1 MRSYRKFKSMH
12 MKKFF
17 ALAIGLIALGA
28 AAQSHAFMSYN
39 IRNGI
44 GMDRVRSL
52 ERVAEVINART
63 PEIVAIQEVDSVTGR
78 SGGTFVMSELGS
90 LTGMYHTFA
99 PAIDYDGGRYG
110 IGMLSAK
117 EPLRVTRYA
126 LPGREEARALLVAE
140 FDDYVF
146 ACTHL
151 SLTMEDC
158 LASVQILKDVAA
170 KSSKPFFIAGDF
182 NARPDSEVIKTLG
195 EYFRILSDTDV
206 LTFPADVP
214 DRTLDYIMYYNP
226 DGAPAIVTDFEVIE
240 ATMPSD
246 HRPLLL
252 QVEY

>member
-1 MRSYRKFKSMH
+1 
-12 MKKFF
+12 MKKIF
-17 ALAIGLIALGA
+17 ALAIGLMAIGA
-28 AAQSHAFMSYN
+28 AAQTHTFMSYN

-52 ERVAEVINART
+52 ERVAEVINVQH

-78 SGGTFVMSELGS
+78 SGGTYVMGELGA
-90 LTGMYHTFA
+90 LTGMHPTFA
-99 PAIDYDGGRYG
+99 PAIEYDGGRYG

-117 EPLRVTRYA
+117 EPLKVTRYA

-140 FDDYVF
+140 FEDYIF

-158 LASVQILKDVAA
+158 LASVQVLNDVAA
-170 KSSKPFFIAGDF
+170 QSSKPFYIAGDF
-182 NARPDSEVIKTLG
+182 NARPDSEVIKALG
-195 EYFRILSDTDV
+195 EYFTILSDTGV

-226 DGAPAIVTDFEVIE
+226 SGNVPSVEKFEVIE

-252 QVEY
+252 KVTE

>member
-1 MRSYRKFKSMH
+1 
-12 MKKFF
+12 MKKLISL
-17 ALAIGLIALGA
+17 ALGLMALGA
-28 AAQSHAFMSYN
+28 MAQSHTFMSYN

-52 ERVAEVINART
+52 ERVADVINAQH

-78 SGGTFVMSELGS
+78 SGGSYVMAELGA
-90 LTGMYHTFA
+90 LTGLHHTFA

-110 IGMLSAK
+110 IGMLSK
-117 EPLRVTRYA
+117 EAPIKVTRYP

-140 FDDYVF
+140 FDNYIF
-146 ACTHL
+146 ASTHL

-170 KSSKPFFIAGDF
+170 QASKPFYIAGDF
-182 NARPDSEVIKTLG
+182 NAEPDSEVIKALG
-195 EYFRILSDTDV
+195 EFFRILTDTNV
-206 LTFPADVP
+206 LTFPSDIP
-214 DRTLDYIMYYNP
+214 DRTLDYIMLYNP
-226 DGAPAIVTDFEVIE
+226 TETTPKVTKFEVIE

-252 QVEY
+252 QIEN